1 MNASWVDVNTCYA
14 IFDVS
19 HHKFFKGYY
28 DDGWLYE
35 ETWCDNAIEGTLFN
49 TTAKAL
55 EALDVLKEDE
65 PGLHICV
72 AEVKITSEISVIFN
86 K

>member
-35 ETWCDNAIEGTLFN
+35 ET
-49 TTAKAL
+49 
-55 EALDVLKEDE
+55 
-65 PGLHICV
+65 
-72 AEVKITSEISVIFN
+72 
-86 K
+86 